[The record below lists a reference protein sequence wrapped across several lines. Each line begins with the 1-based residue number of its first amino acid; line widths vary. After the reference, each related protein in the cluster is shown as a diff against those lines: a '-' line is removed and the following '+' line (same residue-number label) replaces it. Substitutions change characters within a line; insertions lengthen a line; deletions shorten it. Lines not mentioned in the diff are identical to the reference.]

1 MESTET
7 QPIDYAKRLSNSNNT
22 IKNYVIAS
30 MGAAL
35 VPIPLFDLVAL
46 SGIQLKMLHSLSKTY
61 DIKFTSNLGKSLISA
76 LLGSVLPLSGALS
89 AASAAKGMPGVGT
102 AAGVMSMSILGGAA
116 TYAIGKVFVQHFE
129 SGGTFL
135 DFDPEAVREHF
146 AAEFAKGKDVAASLN
161 TNNKGSTTTASAST
175 KP

>member
-1 MESTET
+1 METTET
-7 QPIDYAKRLSNSNNT
+7 PSIDYTKRLNESNNT

-46 SGIQLKMLHSLSKTY
+46 TGIQLKMLHSLSKAY
-61 DIKFTSNLGKSLISA
+61 NIKFTANLGKSLISA
-76 LLGSVLPLSGALS
+76 LLGSVLPLSGALT
-89 AASAAKGMPGVGT
+89 AASAAKSMPGVGT

-135 DFDPEAVREHF
+135 DFDPESVREHF
-146 AAEFAKGKDVAASLN
+146 AAEFNKGKDVAASLN
-161 TNNKGSTTTASAST
+161 TNTKGSATAAASAKS
-175 KP
+175 

>member
-1 MESTET
+1 METTET
-7 QPIDYAKRLSNSNNT
+7 PSIDYTKRLNESNNT
-22 IKNYVIAS
+22 IKNHVIAS

-46 SGIQLKMLHSLSKTY
+46 TGIQLKMLHSLSKAY
-61 DIKFTSNLGKSLISA
+61 NIKFTANLGKSLISA
-76 LLGSVLPLSGALS
+76 LLGSVLPLSGALT
-89 AASAAKGMPGVGT
+89 AASAAKSVPGVGT
-102 AAGVMSMSILGGAA
+102 AAGVMSMSVLGGAA

-146 AAEFAKGKDVAASLN
+146 AAEFNKGKDVAASLN
-161 TNNKGSTTTASAST
+161 TNTKGGAATSSAKS
-175 KP
+175 

>member
-1 MESTET
+1 METT
-7 QPIDYAKRLSNSNNT
+7 QNQPIDYAKRVSNSNNT

-30 MGAAL
+30 MAAAL

-46 SGIQLKMLHSLSKTY
+46 TGIQLKMLHSLSKAY
-61 DIKFTSNLGKSLISA
+61 NIKFTSNLGKSLISA
-76 LLGSVLPLSGALS
+76 LLGSVIPLSGGLS
-89 AASAAKGMPGVGT
+89 AASAAKGVPGVGT

-146 AAEFAKGKDVAASLN
+146 AAEFAKGQEIATSLN
-161 TNNKGSTTTASAST
+161 SNKTTAAAPASTTT

>member
-7 QPIDYAKRLSNSNNT
+7 QSIDYAKRLSNSNNT

-35 VPIPLFDLVAL
+35 VPVPLFDLVAL

-61 DIKFTSNLGKSLISA
+61 NIKFTSNLGKSLISA

-146 AAEFAKGKDVAASLN
+146 AAEFTKGKDVATSLN
-161 TNNKGSTTTASAST
+161 TSNKGSTTTTSA

>member
-1 MESTET
+1 
-7 QPIDYAKRLSNSNNT
+7 
-22 IKNYVIAS
+22 
-30 MGAAL
+30 

-161 TNNKGSTTTASAST
+161 TNNKGSTTTASA